1 MNKKVLIVIFA
12 LLAVVLLVEV
22 GFLIFGGNAN
32 HKQPGNEATKNTQG
46 QVVEDPEDATGN
58 TEDAQQPTETTVDL
72 EVMLPVDSED
82 GDDGDSS
89 DSGSDQPSEN
99 TKPSETTK
107 PAETQKPADTETED
121 SDNSGLDENELPP
134 MEL

>member
-1 MNKKVLIVIFA
+1 MNKKVLIVIFV

-99 TKPSETTK
+99 TKPAETQK
-107 PAETQKPADTETED
+107 PGETQKPADTETED

>member
-22 GFLIFGGNAN
+22 GFLIFGGNAID
-32 HKQPGNEATKNTQG
+32 KQPGNEATKNTQG

-58 TEDAQQPTETTVDL
+58 TEDAQEPTETTVDL

-99 TKPSETTK
+99 TKP
-107 PAETQKPADTETED
+107 AETQKPADTETED
-121 SDNSGLDENELPP
+121 SGNSGLDENELPP